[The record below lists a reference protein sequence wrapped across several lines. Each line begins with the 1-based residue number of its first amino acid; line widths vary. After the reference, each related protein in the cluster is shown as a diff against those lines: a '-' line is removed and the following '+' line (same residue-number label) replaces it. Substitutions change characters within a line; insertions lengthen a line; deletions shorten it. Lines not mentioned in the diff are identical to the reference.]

1 MDAVDLTLPPSGGT
15 RRDGIDPFIV
25 VNNGRIVV
33 DHGINMITIDFLG
46 KNLSS
51 NMIDIVL
58 SSGNLLPI
66 ATEHGHRKFVGLP
79 NLKMVMLH
87 SYM

>member
-33 DHGINMITIDFLG
+33 DHGINMITIDFF
-46 KNLSS
+46 
-51 NMIDIVL
+51 
-58 SSGNLLPI
+58 
-66 ATEHGHRKFVGLP
+66 RKKSILQ
-79 NLKMVMLH
+79 
-87 SYM
+87 YD

>member
-1 MDAVDLTLPPSGGT
+1 MDAVDLTLPPSGRT
-15 RRDGIDPFIV
+15 QRDGIDPFMV

-33 DHGINMITIDFLG
+33 DHGRIVVDHGI
-46 KNLSS
+46 

-66 ATEHGHRKFVGLP
+66 ATKHGPFSSLIYRT
-79 NLKMVMLH
+79 
-87 SYM
+87 